1 MYRRMDGEILVIN
14 FLQRSRRRAPSSP
27 SSNRTHSL
35 YPYLFLSLLLRK
47 MKPTNPKITWQPY
60 PATRPTE
67 AGDYFVTLECE
78 DKGLGIFTFILPFI
92 PQRGR
97 FFYKLRNDKRVLAWA
112 PLTTAHLIRY
122 DEEKPKPMDSYMVK
136 LATPDA
142 ALPFT
147 YRSLFYSSNER
158 FFVIK
163 EKDAQVIAWG
173 LLPKPYTGDLR

>member
-1 MYRRMDGEILVIN
+1 
-14 FLQRSRRRAPSSP
+14 
-27 SSNRTHSL
+27 
-35 YPYLFLSLLLRK
+35 

-60 PATRPTE
+60 PATCPLE
-67 AGDYFVTLECE
+67 AGDYFVTVDTETT
-78 DKGLGIFTFILPFI
+78 DGRVTSIFTFDPK
-92 PQRGR
+92 RGR
-97 FFYKLRNDKRVLAWA
+97 FSFKRRDDNRISAWA
-112 PLTTAHLIRY
+112 PLMTAHLIRY

-147 YRSLFYSSNER
+147 YRSLFYGSNER
-158 FFVIK
+158 FFVIN

>member
-1 MYRRMDGEILVIN
+1 
-14 FLQRSRRRAPSSP
+14 
-27 SSNRTHSL
+27 
-35 YPYLFLSLLLRK
+35 

-97 FFYKLRNDKRVLAWA
+97 FFYKLRDDKRVLAWA

-147 YRSLFYSSNER
+147 YCSLFYGSNNR

-163 EKDAQVIAWG
+163 EKKRPSHRLGASSQAVHGRSPMKKLNEIDWFFIIVVLGFAALAVSFVYAVGKIITEVIRWG
-173 LLPKPYTGDLR
+173 F

>member
-1 MYRRMDGEILVIN
+1 
-14 FLQRSRRRAPSSP
+14 
-27 SSNRTHSL
+27 
-35 YPYLFLSLLLRK
+35 
-47 MKPTNPKITWQPY
+47 MKPTSPKITWQPY

-67 AGDYFVTLECE
+67 AGNYFVTVDTERTE
-78 DKGLGIFTFILPFI
+78 GRVTSIFTFDSK
-92 PQRGR
+92 RGR
-97 FFYKLRNDKRVLAWA
+97 FSFKRRDDKRVLAWA

-122 DEEKPKPMDSYMVK
+122 DEEKPKPMDNYMVK

-147 YRSLFYSSNER
+147 YRCLFYGSNER

-163 EKDAQVIAWG
+163 EKDVQVIAWG